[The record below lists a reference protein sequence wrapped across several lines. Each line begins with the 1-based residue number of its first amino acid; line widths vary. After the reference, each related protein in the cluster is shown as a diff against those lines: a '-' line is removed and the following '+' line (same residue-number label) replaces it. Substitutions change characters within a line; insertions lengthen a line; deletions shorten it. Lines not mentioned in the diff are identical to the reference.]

1 MFSREYLDPMER
13 CSYFKIQWKG
23 QFVQKIIFTLV
34 DRNISIMGCCSF
46 AGNGCN
52 YELDLYDCSDEKNPR
67 SMQRLFGTL
76 IQNELLVGGIFQLTF
91 ANGVPVKP
99 NVKYALACRTSTNL
113 ARYGYAGLASVNGPD
128 GTKFDFTSSTCFNSN
143 RGYNTSTS
151 TNQGH
156 LPQILYG
163 IETGKQIQ
171 VSFKSCELTTS

>member
-1 MFSREYLDPMER
+1 
-13 CSYFKIQWKG
+13 
-23 QFVQKIIFTLV
+23 
-34 DRNISIMGCCSF
+34 MGCCTFS
-46 AGNGCN
+46 GLKSD
-52 YELDLYDCSDEKNPR
+52 YELDLHDCSDERNPR
-67 SMQRLFGTL
+67 SLQKLNCAVTPNDHVDG
-76 IQNELLVGGIFQLTF
+76 LVQLKFAKGI
-91 ANGVPVKP
+91 PVQA
-99 NVKYALACRTSTNL
+99 NVKYALLCRTSANL
-113 ARYGYAGLASVNGPD
+113 NAYGHTGLLTVNGPD